1 MRATA
6 FALLFACGL
15 LFVPAA
21 ARGNRAP
28 PPPPPKDPAPAT
40 PKPADPM
47 TPLAGLGA
55 AVGAVALGAWF
66 LRRSTT
72 RPGN

>member
-6 FALLFACGL
+6 FALLFASV
-15 LFVPAA
+15 LFVPATA
-21 ARGNRAP
+21 MGNRAP

-55 AVGAVALGAWF
+55 AVGAVALGVWF
-66 LRRSTT
+66 LRRSTS